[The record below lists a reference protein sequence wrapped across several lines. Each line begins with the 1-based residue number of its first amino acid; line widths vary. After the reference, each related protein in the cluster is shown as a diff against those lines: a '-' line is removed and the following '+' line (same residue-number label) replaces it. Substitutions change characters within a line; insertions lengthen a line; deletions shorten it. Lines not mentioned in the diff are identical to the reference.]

1 MQEKRL
7 LSLSEMASRLG
18 CCTRTFR
25 TQINRDKIPFV
36 LVGKRMKF
44 APERV
49 ELYLESI
56 RKEPVKLERFRSR
69 RGQKPVNKYAG
80 RLGL

>member
-1 MQEKRL
+1 MDRL
-7 LSLSEMASRLG
+7 LNLSEMATRLG
-18 CCTRTFR
+18 CCVRTFR
-25 TQINRDKIPFV
+25 TQVTRDKIPFV
-36 LVGKRMKF
+36 TVGKRMKF

-56 RKEPVKLERFRSR
+56 RKEPVKLERFRSTR
-69 RGQKPVNKYAG
+69 ERKPVNKYAE